1 MSSRHQEKYIAI
13 LMLITVTAAAA
24 EFSKQYYVP
33 DSVLSALLQVLIQ
46 LILTGNFWGRYC
58 YYSYL

>member
-46 LILTGNFWGRYC
+46 LILTGNF
-58 YYSYL
+58 